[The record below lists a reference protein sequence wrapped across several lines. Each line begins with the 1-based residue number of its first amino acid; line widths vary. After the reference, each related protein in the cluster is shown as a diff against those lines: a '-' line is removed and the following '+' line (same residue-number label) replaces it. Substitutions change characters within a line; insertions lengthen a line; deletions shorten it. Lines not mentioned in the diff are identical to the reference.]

1 VTQAEAKADARK
13 AAFARRKQAFDT
25 APPDTAAH
33 LCRVLAAH
41 RGLPLSGFLPIRTE
55 IDPTPAMAQAVTLG
69 PVGVPVVDGPGLP
82 LRFALWTPGCT
93 LVRGPFGAMIPA
105 DPQWMTPRVVIV
117 PLVAFTR
124 AGGRLGYGGGFYD
137 RTLQG
142 LRARHPATLA
152 IGYAFAAQ
160 EAPDLPLE
168 PTDQPL
174 DLIVTENGV
183 LTH

>member
-124 AGGRLGYGGGFYD
+124 AGGRLAMAGGSMI
-137 RTLQG
+137 
-142 LRARHPATLA
+142 ARCKVC
-152 IGYAFAAQ
+152 
-160 EAPDLPLE
+160 APGTPPPWPSDTPLPRKRPLICRWNP
-168 PTDQPL
+168 PTSR
-174 DLIVTENGV
+174 
-183 LTH
+183 LT